1 MLDLNGFK
9 QVNDRHGHLAGD
21 DLLKQFAVELQS
33 NARSGDLVGRWG
45 GDEFVCVLPDA
56 TREEAERTVAD
67 IERQVHVR
75 TLGRSVS
82 TGLAGLEVTD
92 TAGTLVER
100 ADAALYARR
109 EVTRSRA

>member
-1 MLDLNGFK
+1 
-9 QVNDRHGHLAGD
+9 VVAAIRERVRAY
-21 DLLKQFAVELQS
+21 
-33 NARSGDLVGRWG
+33 DLVIRWG

-56 TREEAERTVAD
+56 TGEEAERTVAD
-67 IERQVHVR
+67 IERQVRLR
-75 TLGRSVS
+75 TRGRSVS

-92 TAGTLVER
+92 TAGTLVDR